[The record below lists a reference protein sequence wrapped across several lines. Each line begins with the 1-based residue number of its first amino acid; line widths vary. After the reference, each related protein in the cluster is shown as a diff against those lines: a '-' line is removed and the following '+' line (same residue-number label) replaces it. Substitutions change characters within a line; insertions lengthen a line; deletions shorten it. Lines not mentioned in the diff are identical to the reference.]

1 MMNNCHSKVFLS
13 LCYQIL
19 AQNSQICSD
28 LRFLTWIF
36 FCLTTTL
43 KMALPKHK
51 PDGISSEEWQMIV
64 GAVCDADEA
73 DILRSFAPPPRKQH
87 TEPQNQKEDEE
98 DYLYDDLAHD
108 FASVERSTG
117 GKKARLKKTVIEE
130 QSLSTNECLALAE
143 QVACR

>member
-1 MMNNCHSKVFLS
+1 MMNKLPFQS
-13 LCYQIL
+13 LFVSL
-19 AQNSQICSD
+19 LSD
-28 LRFLTWIF
+28 LGSELTDLFRSTLSYLDF

-87 TEPQNQKEDEE
+87 KEPQNQKEDEE